1 MLWGSVF
8 LLVGALIRGEHVVP
22 TSAPL
27 DAWLAWVYL
36 VTFGSVVAF
45 TSYVWVLSVA
55 PISLV
60 ATYAYVNPVVAV
72 FLGWLVLSEQIT
84 PAILVG
90 GLVVV
95 AAVAIVV
102 SAERR
107 PRRAARP
114 EPKLEPEPEPVTS

>member
-8 LLVGALIRGEHVVP
+8 LFVGALIRGEDVVP
-22 TSAPL
+22 QSAPL
-27 DAWLAWVYL
+27 DAWLAWAYL

-45 TSYVWVLSVA
+45 TAYVWVLSAA

-72 FLGWLVLSEQIT
+72 FLGWLILSEAIT
-84 PAILVG
+84 PAIVIG

-95 AAVAIVV
+95 AAVADR
-102 SAERR
+102 RR
-107 PRRAARP
+107 PRNASRASGSPSRSRVRSRA
-114 EPKLEPEPEPVTS
+114 KIGS